1 MAINGLRTTSNFVTD
16 QRPKNW
22 RETILLLYPNGKAP
36 LTALTS
42 LMKSEKTDDPEYN
55 WWTKTLSTRR
65 VALGANML
73 AGDTVITVT
82 SGAKQFKQ
90 GDILW
95 VEESGVSTPD
105 LMIVSQDPSSD
116 TSLTVT
122 RGFAGSTASAVT
134 YNGNGVNP
142 NLRAIGSAYEEGSQ
156 APTGVAYDPVKVYNY
171 TQIFRNTLEH
181 TRTAQKTRLRT
192 GDAVKEAKRECLEY
206 HSIDMEMGLIL
217 GLRSEGTYQGKP
229 RRTTGGIISYID
241 SGNIQASSTT
251 LDMETF
257 EGYLKRMFDFGSS
270 EKIAF
275 CGNLAALTVNQVV
288 RKNSSYNIQ
297 FGIKEY
303 GMNVAR
309 LVTPFGE
316 LVLKTHP
323 LFNQMTGGTTG
334 TDAYYGME
342 AWMLVIDPKELV
354 YRYVDDTMYQQKLQD
369 NGLDGEKSGYLT
381 ECGLEIHHP
390 KTHFLLTGLR
400 GGIASVDS

>member
-1 MAINGLRTTSNFVTD
+1 
-16 QRPKNW
+16 
-22 RETILLLYPNGKAP
+22 
-36 LTALTS
+36 
-42 LMKSEKTDDPEYN
+42 
-55 WWTKTLSTRR
+55 
-65 VALGANML
+65 ML
-73 AGDTVITVT
+73 TVT

-90 GDILW
+90 GDVLW
-95 VEESGVSTPD
+95 VEESGISSPD
-105 LMIVSQDPSSD
+105 LMIVASDPSSD
-116 TSLTVT
+116 ISLSVT
-122 RGFAGSTASAVT
+122 RGFAGTTATAVT

-142 NLRAIGSAYEEGSQ
+142 NLRCIGSAYEEGSQ
-156 APTGVAYDPVKVYNY
+156 APTGVSFDPTKVNNY
-171 TQIFRNTLEH
+171 TQIFRSTLEY

-206 HSIDMEMGLIL
+206 HSIDMEMAFIL
-217 GLRSEGTYQGKP
+217 GKPSEGTYQGKP
-229 RRTTGGIISYID
+229 RRTTGGIIHFID

-270 EKIAF
+270 EKMAF
-275 CGNLAALTVNQVV
+275 VGNLAALTINQIV
-288 RKNSSYNIQ
+288 RKNSQYNIQ
-297 FGIKEY
+297 FGVKEY

-316 LVLKTHP
+316 IVLKTHP

-354 YRYVDDTMYQQKLQD
+354 YRYIDDTQYQQKLQD

-400 GGIASVDS
+400 GGIAAVDS